1 MTMQPMNDL
10 VLFAKALADPTRVR
24 ILAALRLSVLCVCEL
39 CDALEMSQS
48 SLSTHL
54 QVIKQAGLVTAR
66 KDGKWV
72 YYGLEPSH
80 APLVETLFSRYAD
93 GLRADQRLRRDADGV
108 ERRLSLRENG
118 CCTLGFNQLDAPP
131 QDRKP

>member
-1 MTMQPMNDL
+1 MTMQSMNDL

-93 GLRADQRLRRDADGV
+93 GLRADGV

-131 QDRKP
+131 QDRKLYERLRQ

>member
-1 MTMQPMNDL
+1 MNDL
-10 VLFAKALADPTRVR
+10 VLFAKALSDPTRVR
-24 ILAALRLSVLCVCEL
+24 ILASLRRSELCVCEL

-54 QVIKQAGLVTAR
+54 QVIRQAGLVTTR
-66 KDGKWV
+66 RDGKWV

-80 APLVETLFSRYAD
+80 APMVETLFARYAD
-93 GLRADQRLRRDADGV
+93 GLRADHRLRRDADGV
-108 ERRLSLRENG
+108 ERRLSLREDG
-118 CCTLGFNQLDAPP
+118 FCTLGFNQLDAPP